1 MCKSKI
7 DKITYSNG
15 SLVQR
20 ITLVKMNS
28 CERFIVSLTLSWW
41 KPLSY
46 RNQSIDLQSKS
57 KDWFLYDNGL
67 RHGSVKFS
75 DSMTG
80 SVYFRTL
87 LWIHFKYSQ
96 TYFKNLAVFFNIYL
110 TIFQHNAWKFQGPL
124 YWMRKECYHSDFTWD
139 LNHTWN

>member
-28 CERFIVSLTLSWW
+28 CEGFIVSLTLSWW
-41 KPLSY
+41 RPLSY
-46 RNQSIDLQSKS
+46 RSQSIDLQSKS

-67 RHGSVKFS
+67 RHGSVKFN

-110 TIFQHNAWKFQGPL
+110 MHESFKDPYIEWERSAITVILHGISIPPGIS
-124 YWMRKECYHSDFTWD
+124 SD
-139 LNHTWN
+139 LI